1 MTRALCSGDELQES
15 NSAAEPTM
23 NNFFMGA
30 LPPASARR
38 YPRCIVPVALH
49 FENSGEGIPD
59 GAAEGWK
66 DDVSFGLQY

>member
-1 MTRALCSGDELQES
+1 
-15 NSAAEPTM
+15 M